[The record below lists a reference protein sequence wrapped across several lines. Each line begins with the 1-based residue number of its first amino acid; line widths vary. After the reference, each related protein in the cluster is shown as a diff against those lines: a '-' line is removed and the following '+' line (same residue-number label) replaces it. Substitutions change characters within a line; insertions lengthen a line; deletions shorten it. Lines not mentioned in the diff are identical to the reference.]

1 MASLFAICFPI
12 ISTAILL
19 LIIAPSQTT
28 TANTEAEALIS
39 SGWWSS
45 HYTRNISD
53 HCHWPAITCDH
64 AGLVVEIALTTTVPI
79 GAFHG
84 GQLDKLNFLALPHL
98 LNLDLP
104 NARLRGT
111 IPTQIGALS
120 RLIYLDL
127 SFNNLMGVIPIQIGA
142 LSKLTLL
149 VLSSNSLTGAIP
161 TQIGI
166 LSNLT
171 YLDLSYN
178 TLTGVIPTQIGTLS
192 NLTYLD
198 LSSNS
203 LTGPIPT
210 QISAMSNL
218 IDLDLSSNSLTGA
231 IPIQIGALSNLTYLD
246 LSSNSLTGAIPIQI
260 GELSNLTGLD
270 LSYNTFTGVIPT
282 QIGALSN
289 LTYLDLSSNSLKG
302 AIPTQI
308 GTLSNLTYLDLSY
321 NTFTGVIPTQIG
333 ALSNLTYLD
342 LSSNSLTGAIPTQ
355 IGAMSNLIDLDLS
368 SNSLMGAIPVQI
380 GQIPVDIG
388 QLSQLRILDLSRNN
402 LSGVIP
408 FQIATLSLIQKI
420 DLSQNSIQGTITS
433 AFGSI
438 GTSGTV
444 DLSYNAL
451 EGPIPID
458 IRCELPKC
466 VLFPNGNLFNYSA
479 STTSSNKQESHR
491 NYISIFVPVAVFF
504 GLLSLGGGFIL
515 LKIKAKKTNQEP
527 LVTNE
532 GDLFKIWN
540 FNGKIAYEDI
550 VKATEDF
557 EISYC
562 IGTGGYGSVYR
573 AELPNGGVVALKKLH
588 RMEGENPTYDKCFR
602 NEAGIL
608 QGIRHQNIVRLF
620 GYCLHKRCMFLIYEY
635 MERGSLFCILRDE
648 NEAVELDWVKRVNVV
663 KGVAHALSYMH
674 HDCNPPILHRDVS
687 CNNILL
693 DSKLEARLA
702 DFGIAR
708 LLDPDSSNQTQLAG
722 TRGYI
727 APAFG
732 VVALETMC
740 GSHPGEFLNSMGQQ
754 SGENNIILQDFID
767 KRLPPPASIMVAS
780 DVIRIVSIAL
790 ACLNP
795 NPKSR
800 PSMKQVSQELLVCR
814 PPKIAR
820 PLNTISMLELM
831 NC

>member
-1 MASLFAICFPI
+1 MASLFAICFPV

-19 LIIAPSQTT
+19 LILAPSQTT
-28 TANTEAEALIS
+28 TANSEAEALIS

-53 HCHWPAITCDH
+53 HCKWAGVACDD
-64 AGLVVEIALTTTVPI
+64 AGHVVEIGPMPTTVPI
-79 GAFHG
+79 DAWLG
-84 GQLDKLNFLALPHL
+84 GPLDRLDFLALPHL
-98 LNLDLP
+98 VRIELRGL
-104 NARLRGT
+104 RLYGT
-111 IPTQIGALS
+111 IPAQIGALS
-120 RLIYLDL
+120 NLKYLIL
-127 SFNNLMGVIPIQIGA
+127 SSNNFTNGIPIQIGA
-142 LSKLTLL
+142 LSKLIMLYL
-149 VLSSNSLTGAIP
+149 AYNNLTGAIP
-161 TQIGI
+161 AQIGE
-166 LSNLT
+166 
-171 YLDLSYN
+171 
-178 TLTGVIPTQIGTLS
+178 IPSELVQLPR
-192 NLTYLD
+192 LRLLK
-198 LSSNS
+198 LSSN
-203 LTGPIPT
+203 
-210 QISAMSNL
+210 QIS
-218 IDLDLSSNSLTGA
+218 
-231 IPIQIGALSNLTYLD
+231 
-246 LSSNSLTGAIPIQI
+246 
-260 GELSNLTGLD
+260 
-270 LSYNTFTGVIPT
+270 
-282 QIGALSN
+282 
-289 LTYLDLSSNSLKG
+289 
-302 AIPTQI
+302 
-308 GTLSNLTYLDLSY
+308 
-321 NTFTGVIPTQIG
+321 
-333 ALSNLTYLD
+333 
-342 LSSNSLTGAIPTQ
+342 
-355 IGAMSNLIDLDLS
+355 
-368 SNSLMGAIPVQI
+368 

-388 QLSQLRILDLSRNN
+388 QLSQLRILELSSNN
-402 LSGVIP
+402 LSGFIP
-408 FQIATLSLIQKI
+408 FQIAYLPLQKI

-466 VLFPNGNLFNYSA
+466 VLFPNGKLFNYS
-479 STTSSNKQESHR
+479 
-491 NYISIFVPVAVFF
+491 VFF
-504 GLLSLGGGFIL
+504 GLLFLGGGFL
-515 LKIKAKKTNQEP
+515 LFKIKAKKSNQEP

-532 GDLFKIWN
+532 GDIFKIWN

-573 AELPNGGVVALKKLH
+573 AELPNGRVVALKKLH

-602 NEAGIL
+602 NEAAIL

-727 APAFG
+727 APELAYTMVVNEKCDVYSFG

-740 GSHPGEFLNSMGQQ
+740 GSHPGEFINSMEQQ
-754 SGENNIILQDFID
+754 YGENDIILQDFID
-767 KRLPPPASIMVAS
+767 KRLPPPANITVAS
-780 DVIRIVSIAL
+780 DVIRIVSIAV

-800 PSMKQVSQELLVCR
+800 PWMKEVSQELLVR
-814 PPKIAR
+814 KPPKIAR
-820 PLNTISMLELM
+820 PLCTISLLELM
-831 NC
+831 N